1 MNDSGVFPSRI
12 VSILKK
18 HGHHIVFSLSIISLA
33 SLIIWWSIFIH
44 NSIQQQEFS
53 QYERLEL
60 DLKYLSLKLGADK
73 DHRPVLGVLIEDQK
87 YEVIPCG
94 SSEEGMAR
102 RLEPYWPEFCI
113 KPQAAILQQIEKK
126 YGSLNFMLIGEASLL
141 ILTICICSIFLY
153 RFIQLDRRTSMEVR
167 EFWERSAH
175 EIKTP
180 ITGLKLFLQNLK
192 QRSYSLEEIAPYV
205 DMALRQIGKQEQLAE
220 NILSGYHLKSK
231 GDYLKLTDVNL
242 IAFLSEYFKKSALSL
257 TDAKVNLDIKENS
270 EVRVT
275 ADIYGLKVI
284 LDNILDNAIKYCSPG
299 LVLTVGII
307 KEKKYAVVV
316 LEDNGPGIPYQFMEN
331 IFQAYKHL
339 DDELPTKRQGTGIG
353 LYISRQLAKKM
364 GGDLKV
370 MSEGKGQ
377 GVQFRL
383 FVKLVG

>member
-1 MNDSGVFPSRI
+1 MNDSGVFLSRI
-12 VSILKK
+12 VSILRK
-18 HGHHIVFSLSIISLA
+18 HGHHIVFSLSIVSLA
-33 SLIIWWSIFIH
+33 SLITWWSIFIH
-44 NSIQQQEFS
+44 NSIQQQELS

-73 DHRPVLGVLIEDQK
+73 DHRPVVGILIEDQK
-87 YEVIPCG
+87 YEVIQYG
-94 SSEEGMAR
+94 SSEERMAR
-102 RLEPYWPEFCI
+102 RLEPHWPEFCI

-141 ILTICICSIFLY
+141 IITICICSIFLY

-192 QRSYSLEEIAPYV
+192 RRSYSLKEIVPYV
-205 DMALRQIGKQEQLAE
+205 DMALRQVGKQEQLAE
-220 NILSGYHLKSK
+220 NILTGYHLKSK
-231 GDYLKLTDVNL
+231 GGYLKLTDVNL
-242 IAFLSEYFKKSALSL
+242 ITFLFEYFRESALSL

-275 ADIYGLKVI
+275 SDIYGLKVM

-299 LVLTVGII
+299 LILTVRII
-307 KEKKYAVVV
+307 KEKKYAIVV
-316 LEDNGPGIPYQFMEN
+316 LEDNGPGIPYLFMEN
-331 IFQAYKHL
+331 IFRAYKHL

-364 GGDLKV
+364 GGNLKV
-370 MSEGKGQ
+370 MSEGTGQ
-377 GVQFRL
+377 GAQFHL
-383 FVKLVG
+383 FFKLAV